1 MTTRGEQFSSRK
13 SGCHPGDY
21 EAMTPDQL
29 LGVFHRRI
37 RLTDA
42 DTIPGWKQEVDGFVH
57 RSYQEGPGGGGFVEA
72 PSGLGDDPDAVI
84 AAQVDFFT
92 RQGLSF
98 EWKTYAYDEPADL
111 GERLVRAGFVAEDSE
126 TLILGEVDRILE
138 RPGALPSKIRLR
150 DVEEPAD
157 FHRIA
162 VLMNK
167 LWGRR
172 PERIEHQLA
181 AERREYPD
189 RLVVSLVE
197 DALAGPEGPALTAAW
212 VRFHP
217 GTGFASLW
225 GGGTLPEWRRRGLYS
240 AILVHRAKLAKE
252 RGYEFLRVD
261 ASEDSRPILEKVGLH
276 AVSRTTP
283 YVFTP

>member
-1 MTTRGEQFSSRK
+1 MS
-13 SGCHPGDY
+13 
-21 EAMTPDQL
+21 PDQL
-29 LGVFHRRI
+29 LDVFHRRI
-37 RLTDA
+37 RLVDA
-42 DTIPGWKQEVDGFVH
+42 DTIPGWKHEVDGFVH
-57 RSYQEGPGGGGFVEA
+57 RSYLDGPGGGGFVET

-84 AAQVDFFT
+84 AAEVDFFT

-98 EWKTYAYDEPADL
+98 EWKTYSYDEPADL

-138 RPGALPSKIRLR
+138 RPGALPSKVRLR

-162 VLMNK
+162 ALMNT
-167 LWGRR
+167 LWGRG

-181 AERREYPD
+181 TERREFPD
-189 RLVVSLVE
+189 RLVVSLIE
-197 DALAGPEGPALTAAW
+197 DALAGPDGPALTAAW

-225 GGGTLPEWRRRGLYS
+225 GGGTLPEWRRKGLYS
-240 AILVHRAKLAKE
+240 AILVHRARLAKD

-261 ASEDSRPILEKVGLH
+261 ASEDSRPILQKLGLH
-276 AVSRTTP
+276 AVTRTTP